1 MIDRLRHELQERLG
15 QLQDEAEKIGRALV
29 ALGPGGK
36 PTRTAAPAARSRAAV
51 AATPKPPPTSP
62 RKRTASAVKP
72 QPPARTASGST
83 KKAVLGALP
92 TDGGAMTAGDVA
104 KATGLPRATV
114 STTLSKAAKSGEVT
128 KAKRGYQRPDAGEA
142 AASSQSPDPTV
153 GEA

>member
-51 AATPKPPPTSP
+51 AATPKRPPTSP
-62 RKRTASAVKP
+62 RKRTASTSKP
-72 QPPARTASGST
+72 KPRARTASGST
-83 KKAVLGALP
+83 KSTVLGALP
-92 TDGGAMTAGDVA
+92 KDGAMTAGEVA
-104 KATGLPRATV
+104 KATGLKIGTV

>member
-1 MIDRLRHELQERLG
+1 
-15 QLQDEAEKIGRALV
+15 
-29 ALGPGGK
+29 
-36 PTRTAAPAARSRAAV
+36 
-51 AATPKPPPTSP
+51 
-62 RKRTASAVKP
+62 
-72 QPPARTASGST
+72 
-83 KKAVLGALP
+83 
-92 TDGGAMTAGDVA
+92 MTAGDVA